1 MSLNKFAI
9 IIPAYQEANRLG
21 STLEQLSR
29 FLNENGLGTV
39 EVLVVAA
46 DSPDGTVD
54 VARSK
59 ADMFKNFRVIEAG
72 PRAGKGRDVSLAML
86 EAKGEYKL
94 FMDADLATP
103 LHHLNMVFR
112 LMEEKADVVIGVR
125 NLHSSHTGLRKIISM
140 AGNLLVRFVL
150 GVNIKDTQ
158 CGFKAFRGPVA
169 DDLFGVQT
177 INGWG
182 FDMELLAVARQ
193 RGYNIRTIPIHDWKD
208 VDGGTFQNTA
218 IRGALS
224 TLKDLFTIKWNL
236 ITGRYNPSPDPAPVL
251 QES

>member
-1 MSLNKFAI
+1 MS
-9 IIPAYQEANRLG
+9 
-21 STLEQLSR
+21 
-29 FLNENGLGTV
+29 GLDDV

-46 DSPDGTVD
+46 DSPDGTVE

-59 ADMFKNFRVIEAG
+59 ADLFKNFRVIEAG
-72 PRAGKGRDVSLAML
+72 PRAGKGRDVRLAML

-103 LHHLNMVFR
+103 LHHLNTVFR
-112 LMEEKADVVIGVR
+112 LMHEKADVIIGVR
-125 NLHSSHTGLRKIISM
+125 DLHSSHTGLRKFISM
-140 AGNLLVRFVL
+140 AGNLLVRLVL

-182 FDMELLAVARQ
+182 FDMELLAVAQQ
-193 RGYNIRTIPIHDWKD
+193 RGYNIRTIPIHDWQD
-208 VDGGTFQNTA
+208 VEGGTFDNTA
-218 IRGALS
+218 IRGAIS
-224 TLKDLFTIKWNL
+224 TLKDLLVIRWDLF
-236 ITGRYNPSPDPAPVL
+236 TGRYEPSPDSDPAPVL

>member
-1 MSLNKFAI
+1 MCSLTI
-9 IIPAYQEANRLG
+9 ITPAYQEANRIGG
-21 STLEQLSR
+21 SLELLSDYLADHH
-29 FLNENGLGTV
+29 FGVV
-39 EVLVVAA
+39 EVLAVVAN
-46 DSPDGTVD
+46 SPDGTVE

-59 ADMFKNFRVIEAG
+59 AGLFKNFRVIKAG
-72 PRAGKGRDVSLAML
+72 PRSGKGRDVRLAMM

-103 LHHLNMVFR
+103 LHHLNTVYNM
-112 LMEEKADVVIGVR
+112 MKEKADVIIGVR
-125 NLHSSHTGLRKIISM
+125 DLHSSHAGLRKIISM

-182 FDMELLAVARQ
+182 FDMELLAVAQQ
-193 RGYNIRTIPIHDWKD
+193 RGYNIRTIPVPDWQD
-208 VDGGTFQNTA
+208 VEGGTFDNTA

-224 TLKDLFTIKWNL
+224 TLKDLLVIRWNL
-236 ITGRYNPSPDPAPVL
+236 FNGRYEYSPEPASVL